1 MQGEGVSET
10 IPNRREL
17 AIDHGDLFVVNQ
29 TIKRI
34 ARYLTFAE
42 DEHHFGLRDDALG
55 VSYSPLRSASIVR
68 TNSRHALSCV
78 CLV

>member
-17 AIDHGDLFVVNQ
+17 SIDHGDLFVVNQ
-29 TIKRI
+29 IINRI
-34 ARYLTFAE
+34 ARYIAFAE
-42 DEHHFGLRDDALG
+42 DEHHFGLRYDAT

-78 CLV
+78 CPV